1 MPNIESAVK
10 RMRQNQRRRMR
21 NRQLRSRMRT
31 QIKKFRSLVENGEID
46 EAREALPSV
55 YSVIDSTARKGVIH
69 PNTAGRYK
77 SRLAKQ
83 LN

>member
-1 MPNIESAVK
+1 MPNIDSAIK

-21 NRQLRSRMRT
+21 NRRLRSRMRT
-31 QIKKFRSLVENGEID
+31 QIKKFRSLVEQGAID
-46 EAREALPSV
+46 QAREALPSV

-83 LN
+83 LI

>member
-1 MPNIESAVK
+1 MPNIDSAVK
-10 RMRQNQRRRMR
+10 RMRQNQQRRMR
-21 NRQLRSRMRT
+21 NRQIRSRMRT
-31 QIKKFRSLVENGEID
+31 QIKRFRNLVEQGAID
-46 EAREALPSV
+46 EARQTLPSV

-83 LN
+83 LV